1 MYEPGDIFAGADM
14 TRYELATLDRLM
26 FEAQQV
32 GGAAASL
39 LQFAV
44 TQFGHGV
51 GEGEF
56 CAAAFIDIAVEQPGH
71 RVVDSHAPSP
81 QLSEL

>member
-32 GGAAASL
+32 GGAVWPGAFWSGGL
-39 LQFAV
+39 NEDITGVRRDVNAV
-44 TQFGHGV
+44 FPWG
-51 GEGEF
+51 
-56 CAAAFIDIAVEQPGH
+56 A
-71 RVVDSHAPSP
+71 
-81 QLSEL
+81 

>member
-32 GGAAASL
+32 GGAVWPGAFWSGA
-39 LQFAV
+39 
-44 TQFGHGV
+44 
-51 GEGEF
+51 
-56 CAAAFIDIAVEQPGH
+56 CARRSP
-71 RVVDSHAPSP
+71 RVVSWSIRSH
-81 QLSEL
+81 